1 MDRRDAR
8 RDLRRGADGAGW
20 VLFGLAV
27 AEALVAGA
35 LWQGWWVAAALLH
48 GGACASLLLLR
59 LIDPPPAGWPGAV
72 LRVSA
77 AALPALG
84 PLATTA
90 GLIALA
96 LGPPGDAMPAPAS
109 VLDADPME
117 ARLAALGAPIPANT
131 IPLPT
136 GLLLEALGDVLRWGT
151 ATQKARALDLAAH
164 GGRAGGDVLLQLAL
178 LDPDPA
184 LRARAEA
191 ARPGAARRLIEQ
203 ADALRPAAL
212 GPDPMAARLLA
223 RQLDH
228 AAFSG
233 LLEPERATQFR
244 AEAAGLW
251 QAMLEPAPEDAEAQ
265 AALGRDLLVLG
276 DLPAARAALE
286 AALARGV
293 ATPGVLGWLAE
304 CLFQARDFAALE
316 SLVARWRPLLEADL
330 AEAGVLTPAWRLW
343 LAEAP

>member
-1 MDRRDAR
+1 MLA
-8 RDLRRGADGAGW
+8 L
-20 VLFGLAV
+20 LGLAV
-27 AEALVAGA
+27 LEALVGAA
-35 LWQGWWVAAALLH
+35 LWQGWWMAAVLLH
-48 GGACASLLLLR
+48 AGACASLLLLR
-59 LIDPPPAGWPGAV
+59 LMEPPPVGWPGAV
-72 LRVSA
+72 LRISA
-77 AALPALG
+77 AALPGLG

-90 GLIALA
+90 GLLALA
-96 LGPPGDAMPAPAS
+96 IGPPRGAMPAPARA
-109 VLDADPME
+109 LNEDPME
-117 ARLAALGAPIPANT
+117 ARLAALGAPVSPGAA
-131 IPLPT
+131 PLPT
-136 GLLLEALGDVLRWGT
+136 GLLLEVLGDVLRWGN
-151 ATQKARALDLAAH
+151 ATQKARALDLAAQ
-164 GGRAGGDVLLQLAL
+164 GGRPGGDVLLRLAL

-184 LRARAEA
+184 LCARAEA

-203 ADALRPAAL
+203 ADARRAAAL
-212 GPDPMAARLLA
+212 GPDPMMARRLA

-251 QAMLEPAPEDAEAQ
+251 RSLLESAPQDAEAQ

-286 AALARGV
+286 AALERGV

-304 CLFQARDFAALE
+304 CLFRARDFAALE

-330 AEAGVLTPAWRLW
+330 AEAGVLRPAWRLW
-343 LAEAP
+343 LAETP